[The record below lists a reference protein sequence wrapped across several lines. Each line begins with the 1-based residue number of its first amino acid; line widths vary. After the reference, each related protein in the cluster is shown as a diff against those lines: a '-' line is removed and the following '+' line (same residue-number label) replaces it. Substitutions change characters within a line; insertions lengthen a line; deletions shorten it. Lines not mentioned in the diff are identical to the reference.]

1 MTRQH
6 HRELFFNQRMFQDV
20 VSWSADFH
28 SSTHPFIHP
37 SIHLSLHSF
46 IHSFIHSRM
55 HSATH
60 SSTTHS
66 PIHLFIHSFTHSSI
80 HTVIHPSIHWFAHS
94 LNKCVLSFFPEPS
107 TRVQRGAG
115 RGLVVGKVTTV
126 RPFHGSSEKEA
137 HDSFGSS
144 CKEFHGGVKI

>member
-1 MTRQH
+1 M
-6 HRELFFNQRMFQDV
+6 
-20 VSWSADFH
+20 WSAGRQI
-28 SSTHPFIHP
+28 FIHLP
-37 SIHLSLHSF
+37 
-46 IHSFIHSRM
+46 IHSFIHPFICPSI
-55 HSATH
+55 HSFTH
-60 SSTTHS
+60 SSIHACIQPHIHLPPIHPFIGSFIHS

-80 HTVIHPSIHWFAHS
+80 HTVIHPSIHWVAHS

-126 RPFHGSSEKEA
+126 WPFHGSSEKEA
-137 HDSFGSS
+137 RDSFGSS